1 VPVFTDPPHT
11 YDELCDQ
18 IPCPLSRLYH
28 QRSKLSEYGQQQL
41 QERIAA
47 YNQDLEAVRRSSRA
61 YKSYPTRPQVR
72 LPRPGRRFRGRRL
85 DDALKSRRTRRGE
98 FAPEPVALKQWSRL
112 LDAACGI
119 TGRATHPEFPDVVQD
134 LRAWPSGGALYPIEV
149 YLLALESKELD
160 RAVFHYQVP
169 SHALARLGPC
179 PDQQRL
185 ERLVLAEGL
194 WEHARGLIV
203 LTAVFERT
211 QIKYDERGYRFM
223 LLDAGHL
230 AQNLLLV
237 CEDLHLAAIPLGGFQ
252 DDGLAK
258 VLGLD
263 PAEEGPLYAI
273 LIGAARR

>member
-1 VPVFTDPPHT
+1 MFTDPPHT
-11 YDELCDQ
+11 YDELCRE
-18 IPCPLSRLYH
+18 IHSPLSRLYH
-28 QRSKLSEYGQQQL
+28 QHSKLSEYGQQEL

-47 YNQDLEAVRRSSRA
+47 YNQDLEGVRRSSRA
-61 YKSYPTRPQVR
+61 YKSYPTRPKVR
-72 LPRPGRRFRGRRL
+72 LPRPGRRFRARRL
-85 DDALKSRRTRRGE
+85 DDLLRTRRTRRGE
-98 FAPEPVALKQWSRL
+98 FSSKPVTLKQWSRL
-112 LDAACGI
+112 LGAACGI

-149 YLLALESKELD
+149 YLAALRSKELD

-169 SHALARLGPC
+169 SHALVDLGPC

-194 WEHARGLIV
+194 WEHASGLII
-203 LTAVFERT
+203 LTAVFART
-211 QIKYDERGYRFM
+211 QVKYGERGYRFV

-237 CEDLHLAAIPLGGFQ
+237 CEDLHLAAVPLGGFQ
-252 DDGLAK
+252 DDALAEL
-258 VLGLD
+258 LGLN

-273 LIGAARR
+273 LIGAAQR

>member
-1 VPVFTDPPHT
+1 MFTDPPHT
-11 YDELCDQ
+11 YDELCRR

-28 QRSKLSEYGQQQL
+28 QHSKLSEYGQQEL

-61 YKSYPTRPQVR
+61 TKSYPTRPQVR
-72 LPRPGRRFRGRRL
+72 LPRLGRRFRGRRL
-85 DDALKSRRTRRGE
+85 DDVLRSRRTRRGE
-98 FAPEPVALKQWSRL
+98 FATKPVTLKQWSRL
-112 LDAACGI
+112 LGAACGI

-149 YLLALESKELD
+149 YLLAIKSSELP
-160 RAVFHYQVP
+160 RAVFHYQVS
-169 SHALARLGPC
+169 SHALAELGPC

-185 ERLVLAEGL
+185 ERLVVADGL
-194 WEHARGLIV
+194 WEHASGLII
-203 LTAVFERT
+203 LTALFART
-211 QIKYDERGYRFM
+211 QVKYGERGYRFM

-237 CEDLHLAAIPLGGFQ
+237 CEDLRLAAVPLGGFQ
-252 DDGLAK
+252 DDGVAE